1 MSSYIIVRDA
11 PFFAVTGPDGSFQI
25 SNVPTGVALPFK
37 FWHEVLPSGAFEI
50 TIDGIG
56 VKLSRGKFNLDPLE
70 PGEQRE
76 LSIVIDADLF
86 NSAL

>member
-1 MSSYIIVRDA
+1 
-11 PFFAVTGPDGSFQI
+11 
-25 SNVPTGVALPFK
+25 VALPFK

-50 TIDGIG
+50 TVNGTG
-56 VKLSRGKFNLDPLE
+56 VQLSRGKFDLEPLE

-76 LSIVIDADLF
+76 LNIEFEASLF